1 VRASSYISSGII
13 EAYVSGLA
21 SSNEREELE
30 AAIVQYSEV
39 AAEYQSCQQDME
51 QYIIYQSVTP
61 PANLKEKLFSQLDT
75 EETARA
81 NGTYVDEDAIP
92 ETPVR
97 KILVSSAWRW
107 VAAASILL
115 LAGSSLL
122 NYTQF
127 TRYNDMQQK
136 YEAMVTSNASMAA
149 ETNTYHTRLEQA
161 EQNLHIVQDP
171 SMKTVKMPGTKP
183 FPTAL
188 ATVYWNQTSKE
199 VFVMVNNLPQPS
211 SDKQYQLWAIV
222 DGKPVDMGV
231 FETGTDVN
239 MMQKMKSIGNAEMF
253 AVTLEK
259 KGGSPEPTLDQMYV
273 AGKI

>member
-1 VRASSYISSGII
+1 MGATSYISSGII

-21 SSNEREELE
+21 SSQEREELE
-30 AAIVQYSEV
+30 AAMAQYPEV
-39 AAEYQSCQQDME
+39 AAEYQSCQHDME

-61 PANLKEKLFSQLDT
+61 PASLKEKLFSQLDT

-115 LAGSSLL
+115 LAGSALL
-122 NYTQF
+122 NYNLF
-127 TRYNDMQQK
+127 TRYNDAQQK
-136 YEAMVTSNASMAA
+136 LEAMAVSNSSLAA
-149 ETNTYHTRLEQA
+149 ETNTYRTRLEQA
-161 EQNLHIVQDP
+161 EENLHIVQDP

-199 VFVMVNNLPQPS
+199 VFVMVNNLPQPAP
-211 SDKQYQLWAIV
+211 DKQYQLWAIV

-231 FETGTDVN
+231 FETGTDAKII
-239 MMQKMKSIGNAEMF
+239 QKMKSVNNAEMF

>member
-1 VRASSYISSGII
+1 MNANSYISSGLI

-21 SSNEREELE
+21 SSSEREELE
-30 AAIVQYSEV
+30 QAIAQYPEV

-51 QYIIYQSVTP
+51 QYIVYQSVTP
-61 PANLKEKLFSQLDT
+61 PATLKERLFSQLDT

-81 NGTYVDEDAIP
+81 NGTYVDEDVIP

-107 VAAASILL
+107 TAAAAILL
-115 LAGSSLL
+115 LIGSALL
-122 NYTQF
+122 NYNQYIQ
-127 TRYNDMQQK
+127 YNGLQQRF
-136 YEAMVTSNASMAA
+136 EAMAASNSSIAS
-149 ETNTYHTRLEQA
+149 ETNVYRTRLEQA

-171 SMKTVKMPGTKP
+171 SMKTVKMPGTKT
-183 FPTAL
+183 FPTAQ

-211 SDKQYQLWAIV
+211 ADKQYQLWAIV
-222 DGKPVDMGV
+222 NGKPVDMGV
-231 FETGTDVN
+231 FDTGTDAKL
-239 MMQKMKSIGNAEMF
+239 MQKMKSVDNAEMF
-253 AVTLEK
+253 AVTLEN

>member
-1 VRASSYISSGII
+1 MGATSYISSGII
-13 EAYVSGLA
+13 EVYVSGLA
-21 SSNEREELE
+21 SSREREELE
-30 AAIVQYSEV
+30 FAIAQYPEV

-51 QYIIYQSVTP
+51 QYIIYKSVIP
-61 PANLKEKLFSQLDT
+61 PATLKERLLTQLNT

-81 NGTYVDEDAIP
+81 NGTYVDEDVIP

-97 KILVSSAWRW
+97 KVLVNSAWRW

-115 LAGSSLL
+115 LVGSALL
-122 NYTQF
+122 YYNLF
-127 TRYNDMQQK
+127 TRYTGLQQQ
-136 YEAMVTSNASMAA
+136 YEAVAASNATIAA
-149 ETNTYHTRLEQA
+149 ASSAYRTRLEQA

-171 SMKTVKMPGTKP
+171 SMKTVKMQGTKS

-188 ATVYWNQTSKE
+188 VTVYWNPASKE

-211 SDKQYQLWAIV
+211 PDKQYQLWAMV

-231 FETGTDVN
+231 FETGTEAKII
-239 MMQKMKSIGNAEMF
+239 QKMNSIGNAGMF